1 MLKKISI
8 RKLIISF
15 SALFTLFLIY
25 LIPNNEN
32 DKNKL
37 EDIPQELEYVNNDL
51 VTSSVFLLD
60 SYNMLGK
67 TEVPVSSKD
76 IESLAKEL
84 LEVLINGG
92 ANEDRIPSGFKSVL
106 PSDTKILSLK
116 YDKDLIK
123 VDFSKE
129 LLDVDIKYEE
139 KVVEAIVYTLTSIKD
154 VDKVILYV
162 DGEILT
168 KLPKSGLNLPSTL
181 DKSYGINKEY
191 DLTTYKDV
199 NQVTI
204 YYVNKYNDQTYY
216 IPVTKYLNDDREKI
230 KIIIEELA
238 SSSSYSS
245 NLMSYLNSNT
255 ELLATKQDMD
265 SLFLTFNEYI
275 FNDINEKNIL
285 EEVIYTISLSVE
297 ANYDVKEVV
306 FQVDNQEI
314 YKSVI
319 KTIENS

>member
-1 MLKKISI
+1 MMLLV
-8 RKLIISF
+8 KLEKLLEI
-15 SALFTLFLIY
+15 LINNDKSENK
-25 LIPNNEN
+25 IPNG
-32 DKNKL
+32 
-37 EDIPQELEYVNNDL
+37 
-51 VTSSVFLLD
+51 FR
-60 SYNMLGK
+60 G
-67 TEVPVSSKD
+67 
-76 IESLAKEL
+76 
-84 LEVLINGG
+84 LI
-92 ANEDRIPSGFKSVL
+92 
-106 PSDTKILSLK
+106 PSDTKINSLNF
-116 YDKDLIK
+116 DNNVIK

>member
-1 MLKKISI
+1 MLTKILKKRIILTTAVLFALSLMYI
-8 RKLIISF
+8 LPKEKLY
-15 SALFTLFLIY
+15 TLDKVEEELVY
-25 LIPNNEN
+25 EDEN
-32 DKNKL
+32 LNK
-37 EDIPQELEYVNNDL
+37 EVVY
-51 VTSSVFLLD
+51 LLD
-60 SYNMLGK
+60 SNNMLGR
-67 TEVPVSSKD
+67 TEVVINQNDVISK
-76 IESLAKEL
+76 AREL
-84 LEVLINGG
+84 LEILIN
-92 ANEDRIPSGFKSVL
+92 NDKSENKIPNGFRGL
-106 PSDTKILSLK
+106 IPSDTKINSLNF
-116 YDKDLIK
+116 DNNVIK

-191 DLTTYKDV
+191 DLTTYNDV

-204 YYVNKYNDQTYY
+204 YYVNKYNEQTYY

-255 ELLATKQDMD
+255 ELLATKQDMN
-265 SLFLTFNEYI
+265 SLFLTFKEYI
-275 FNDINEKNIL
+275 FNDINENNIL

>member
-1 MLKKISI
+1 MLTKILKKRIILTTAVLFALSLMYI
-8 RKLIISF
+8 LPKEKLY
-15 SALFTLFLIY
+15 TLDKVEEELVY
-25 LIPNNEN
+25 EDEN
-32 DKNKL
+32 LNK
-37 EDIPQELEYVNNDL
+37 EVVY
-51 VTSSVFLLD
+51 LLD
-60 SYNMLGK
+60 SNNMLGR
-67 TEVPVSSKD
+67 TEVVINQNDVISK
-76 IESLAKEL
+76 AREL
-84 LEVLINGG
+84 LEILIN
-92 ANEDRIPSGFKSVL
+92 NDKSENKIPNGFSGL
-106 PSDTKILSLK
+106 IPSDTKINSLNF
-116 YDKDLIK
+116 DNNVIK

-181 DKSYGINKEY
+181 DKSYGINKKY